1 MKGKR
6 NEDIDQLAEHHN
18 RRMTLTGS
26 GDLFELSSPSINLA
40 CRRPSPSNYQP
51 ERRSGS
57 APLPLPF
64 DARSGERL
72 QARGGAAKSSSQSSR
87 EAPAKLPRAS
97 PATRRGACS
106 PPSNFRTFELRDVCR
121 SLNPSKNS
129 WAPAGRFRKPDAEHD
144 AEALHASLHAQLVAR
159 GDSAVKLRGG
169 GSGDGDGVTLT
180 WEDSGFSCDQQK
192 GLLAGLQAR
201 RTPRAGLKTK
211 QFAFIAAAKHRSI
224 HP

>member
-1 MKGKR
+1 MGRQRQGGGECEMKGKR

-18 RRMTLTGS
+18 HRRMTLTGS

-87 EAPAKLPRAS
+87 EAPAKLLRSSRA
-97 PATRRGACS
+97 PHRRLGEALALHL
-106 PPSNFRTFELRDVCR
+106 RTFEL
-121 SLNPSKNS
+121 
-129 WAPAGRFRKPDAEHD
+129 FRT
-144 AEALHASLHAQLVAR
+144 S
-159 GDSAVKLRGG
+159 
-169 GSGDGDGVTLT
+169 
-180 WEDSGFSCDQQK
+180 
-192 GLLAGLQAR
+192 R
-201 RTPRAGLKTK
+201 RL
-211 QFAFIAAAKHRSI
+211 SESESE
-224 HP
+224 

>member
-18 RRMTLTGS
+18 HRRMTLTGS

-72 QARGGAAKSSSQSSR
+72 QARGGAAKSSSH
-87 EAPAKLPRAS
+87 EAPARLTGDS
-97 PATRRGACS
+97 ERRLLS
-106 PPSNFRTFELRDVCR
+106 TFELSNFRT
-121 SLNPSKNS
+121 S
-129 WAPAGRFRKPDAEHD
+129 
-144 AEALHASLHAQLVAR
+144 
-159 GDSAVKLRGG
+159 
-169 GSGDGDGVTLT
+169 
-180 WEDSGFSCDQQK
+180 
-192 GLLAGLQAR
+192 R
-201 RTPRAGLKTK
+201 RL
-211 QFAFIAAAKHRSI
+211 SESESE
-224 HP
+224 